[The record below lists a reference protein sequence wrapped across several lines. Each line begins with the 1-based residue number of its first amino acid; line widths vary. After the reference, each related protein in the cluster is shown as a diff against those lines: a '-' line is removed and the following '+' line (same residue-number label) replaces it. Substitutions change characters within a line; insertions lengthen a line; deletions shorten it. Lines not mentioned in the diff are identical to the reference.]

1 MSNYKTVFFTLGILQ
16 IILGISMVFPIII
29 QIIFDELDSSFIGA
43 SLITI
48 IFGTLFFLS
57 NLDHDK
63 KLSLQN
69 AFLLTALSWLSIAVF
84 SSLPFIFSNLNLSI
98 TDSFFESMSGIT
110 TTGSTIITDLN
121 SSPKAILL
129 WRALL
134 QWLGGIGII
143 VMAITLMPIMNV
155 GGMQLFKVSSSDA
168 SEKILPKTKEITLR
182 LILIYLILTF
192 LCSFFYNI
200 FGMEFFDSLTHS
212 MTTIATGGFSNYNE
226 SIGYFNNIK
235 IEIISMVFIIL
246 GSIPFISYIKFL
258 SGKKN
263 IFYTDTQIK
272 SFIKI
277 IFYSIVIL
285 FFYLTI
291 FNKSFS
297 DVSLRSIS
305 FNVISIL
312 TGTGYVTQ
320 NFDDWGSFPLI
331 YFLILMFIGGCAGST
346 ACGIKI
352 FRVQILYL
360 FLKNQL
366 KKIIYPRGIFI
377 IKYDNNNVNEKF
389 MASIIAF
396 IYLYI
401 IIFFIIT
408 TMLSLSGL
416 DFTTSISGAAT
427 SISNVGPGLGE
438 LIGPNNDPGATFDT
452 TCPWRCIGGNTSFS
466 DQDCEE
472 DDAGIYTAVGH
483 AQYDGWCHADSDS
496 PAVIIPTTSSY
507 CCEWETD
514 FEEYE
519 DGQFLYGTCKEYND
533 GFDGIQ
539 KNTSKKIS
547 FDNNNLNN
555 SLFFKSQIILYE
567 NPKEVDQ
574 GYIDTIDYTNTAIII
589 SHTNLTSGSRIK
601 KYFDTH
607 KFYILNILYHLQ

>member
-200 FGMEFFDSLTHS
+200 CGMKFFDSLTHS

-235 IEIISMVFIIL
+235 IEIISMIFIIL
-246 GSIPFISYIKFL
+246 GSIPFIAYIKFL

-277 IFYSIVIL
+277 IFYSIIIL

-320 NFDDWGSFPLI
+320 KFDGWGSFPLI

-346 ACGIKI
+346 TCGIKI

-408 TMLSLSGL
+408 AMLSLSGL

-438 LIGPNNDPGATFDT
+438 LIGPN
-452 TCPWRCIGGNTSFS
+452 GNFSQLPDFSKWVLSFGMILGRL
-466 DQDCEE
+466 ELF
-472 DDAGIYTAVGH
+472 AILVL
-483 AQYDGWCHADSDS
+483 
-496 PAVIIPTTSSY
+496 
-507 CCEWETD
+507 
-514 FEEYE
+514 
-519 DGQFLYGTCKEYND
+519 FLP
-533 GFDGIQ
+533 
-539 KNTSKKIS
+539 S
-547 FDNNNLNN
+547 FWV
-555 SLFFKSQIILYE
+555 K
-567 NPKEVDQ
+567 
-574 GYIDTIDYTNTAIII
+574 
-589 SHTNLTSGSRIK
+589 
-601 KYFDTH
+601 
-607 KFYILNILYHLQ
+607 